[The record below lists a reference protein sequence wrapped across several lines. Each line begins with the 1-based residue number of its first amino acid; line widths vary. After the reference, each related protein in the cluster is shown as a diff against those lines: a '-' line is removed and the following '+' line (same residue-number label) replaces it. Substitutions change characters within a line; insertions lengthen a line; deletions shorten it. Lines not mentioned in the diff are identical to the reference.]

1 MGATD
6 VCPLVPIANI
16 TMEECAQLAR
26 ELAKEWVMNSESL
39 YIVTRMLHSVRKG
52 ATLQIVVPANMRAL
66 QINLRIPIGNPI
78 LVLQYS
84 MTG

>member
-26 ELAKEWVMNSESL
+26 ELAKRVGDELGIL
-39 YIVTRMLHSVRKG
+39 YIVTRMLHSVRRRNLANCRAGEYEGIADKFKDPNWKPDFG
-52 ATLQIVVPANMRAL
+52 PAVFND
-66 QINLRIPIGNPI
+66 G
-78 LVLQYS
+78 
-84 MTG
+84 